1 MALKTLTLLLAATG
15 IGVALYRMGQ
25 QRPAAAETSAD
36 DGDVLASEP
45 SPLLN
50 ASKPNF
56 GEQLQDMQLANAGMG
71 TGGDAPNED
80 LLSPPRADEQQ
91 AEEIRPG
98 LPDFARGA

>member
-25 QRPAAAETSAD
+25 QRSATQDSSAD
-36 DGDVLASEP
+36 DGDTLAAEP
-45 SPLLN
+45 SPLLS

-71 TGGDAPNED
+71 AAGNSPNED

-91 AEEIRPG
+91 TEEIRPG